1 MPPPSTHVF
10 TFGLNATHATEALEN
25 LILEHLEQAA
35 RKVRLNVGD
44 LFSAPCPA
52 EPQDVAALV
61 TEMGDYL
68 ARTALIWSAL
78 IQSLIQGPHIDQ
90 VTLQIL
96 EKSRVDTGV
105 ADITASVSM
114 DVTLSRLRKMRD
126 LAEQYSRD
134 VQAVWRVGGR
144 RSSLASYAPRMS
156 FSSHD
161 GPPSV
166 TSSATSLDMLDA
178 PDTLSR
184 AAKRRKQLP
193 DASAVPPSDET
204 AIGANPGEQ
213 DESDD
218 YSDENEFAGI
228 NMKALKQRGKGK
240 YYCPRGHQ
248 CDKGGVDKHGNLI
261 LFDRNSSFAY
271 VIVIS
276 PPFSAWRMAI

>member
-25 LILEHLEQAA
+25 LILEHLERAA

-144 RSSLASYAPRMS
+144 RSSLASLNCTSTEPPTAEVVKGCGEEGSRS
-156 FSSHD
+156 KAITNINTD
-161 GPPSV
+161 GPNADAGIDHGV
-166 TSSATSLDMLDA
+166 RITTNASAT
-178 PDTLSR
+178 
-184 AAKRRKQLP
+184 RK
-193 DASAVPPSDET
+193 PSFCRNT
-204 AIGANPGEQ
+204 SVGRN
-213 DESDD
+213 
-218 YSDENEFAGI
+218 
-228 NMKALKQRGKGK
+228 
-240 YYCPRGHQ
+240 
-248 CDKGGVDKHGNLI
+248 GN
-261 LFDRNSSFAY
+261 
-271 VIVIS
+271 
-276 PPFSAWRMAI
+276 WRKSW